1 MSMAAD
7 NPLWGAERIRGELL
21 TLNIPVS
28 KRTVQKSMRGRRPP
42 HHPGQ
47 TWRTFVHHHAHEIWA
62 RDVLQVTDLW
72 FRSLFAFVLME
83 LGSRIVVHVGVTRH
97 PTDEWIAQQRR
108 LV

>member
-1 MSMAAD
+1 
-7 NPLWGAERIRGELL
+7 
-21 TLNIPVS
+21 
-28 KRTVQKSMRGRRPP
+28 
-42 HHPGQ
+42 
-47 TWRTFVHHHAHEIWA
+47 VHHHAHEIWA
-62 RDVLQVTDLW
+62 CDVLSVTDLW